1 MARLLRRLVVFGF
14 ALALVGGCA
23 TQGDDA
29 VDENGEFT
37 FVSPGGQTRLF
48 YSPDERG
55 RVSGLEGESLMRPG
69 EQISLDDFDDQV
81 VVLNVWGSWCG
92 PCRAE
97 SDDLQKVQDQTRD
110 QGVQFLGIDV
120 RDQRSAAQ
128 DFHDNH
134 DISYPSL
141 FDPSGRSLLAL
152 DNFPRSTVPAT
163 IVLDRQHR
171 VAGIFLTQVRDEELL
186 PHVER
191 VAAEQPRA

>member
-1 MARLLRRLVVFGF
+1 MARLLRRLVVFGI

-48 YSPDERG
+48 YPPEERG

-69 EQISLDDFDDQV
+69 EQISLDDFGNQV

-97 SDDLQKVQDQTRD
+97 SDDLQRVQDQTRD

-120 RDQRSAAQ
+120 RDQRGAAQ

-191 VAAEQPRA
+191 VAQEQPQA